1 MAAANEAFVGHAGPT
16 DVITFSY
23 LDDPDSLF
31 PGDVAVELLVG
42 IEAARRE
49 SETRAGAT
57 FASELA
63 LYVVHGF
70 LHAAGED
77 DLTPAPRKRMRRRER
92 EVMRVLRTEFDLE
105 SLFAAE
111 AAGAE

>member
-49 SETRAGAT
+49 SETRAGTT
-57 FASELA
+57 FAFELV

-77 DLTPAPRKRMRRRER
+77 DLSPGPRRRMRRRER
-92 EVMRVLRTEFDLE
+92 EVMRVLCAEFDLE

-111 AAGAE
+111 AAGGK